1 MIIGM
6 FFYST
11 LVTFLELFA
20 PPEGDDGIPNAFIGQ
35 YCVVSIVRW
44 SNGLIDS
51 VLGPETWVPGSIG

>member
-1 MIIGM
+1 MILTIRASLRELLLLVMYMIIGM

-35 YCVVSIVRW
+35 YCVVSIVR
-44 SNGLIDS
+44 
-51 VLGPETWVPGSIG
+51 